1 MKRIRRKDVIHPHQ
15 AEFSPVLF
23 DVLFGLL
30 IFLGIGNFT
39 AISGGT
45 HWAFYLASLGVVVHW
60 WMKYK
65 AAEDAF
71 GVEVSNSSLDLLT
84 GLAEIALLQM
94 ALLSAARA
102 DYVAAVMYFAL
113 PLVVESVW
121 ALVWRFFGKWRGSS
135 HQRVRYME
143 QELECTV
150 FLNLGAAALL
160 GTLIA
165 FSPLLADADLA
176 LCFVWAYAIY
186 VALTHRYEI
195 IDVKLF

>member
-1 MKRIRRKDVIHPHQ
+1 MKRLRRSEVIHPHQ
-15 AEFSPVLF
+15 SEFSPILF

-30 IFLGIGNFT
+30 IFLGIGSFG
-39 AISGGT
+39 AISGAT
-45 HWAFYLASLGVVVHW
+45 QWTFFLASIAIVIHW

-71 GVEVSNSSLDLLT
+71 GVEVSNSSLDLLFGVT
-84 GLAEIALLQM
+84 EIALLQM
-94 ALLSAARA
+94 AMLAAAKA
-102 DYVAAVMYFAL
+102 DYVSAVMYFAL

-121 ALVWRFFGKWRGSS
+121 ALLWRFFGKWRHSS
-135 HQRVRYME
+135 RQRVRYME
-143 QELECTV
+143 QELEWTV

-165 FSPLLADADLA
+165 FSPLLADADLT
-176 LCFVWAYAIY
+176 LCFVWAYVIY
-186 VALTHRYEI
+186 VVMTYRCEI